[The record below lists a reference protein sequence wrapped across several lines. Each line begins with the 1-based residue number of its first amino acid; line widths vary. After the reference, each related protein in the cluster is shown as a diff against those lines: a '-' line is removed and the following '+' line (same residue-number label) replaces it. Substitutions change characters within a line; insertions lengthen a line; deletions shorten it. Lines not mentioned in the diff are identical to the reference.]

1 MIVMKNK
8 YIAPA
13 IVEYEILVQDIV
25 ATSPASSTTLNVGD
39 DVETA
44 ITDAG
49 CSARHS
55 IKIRTI
61 TFAAAFLIDP

>member
-1 MIVMKNK
+1 MKNK

-13 IVEYEILVQDIV
+13 IVGYEILVQDIV
-25 ATSPASSTTLNVGD
+25 ATSTASSTTINVGD

-49 CSARHS
+49 RARGEWGNLW
-55 IKIRTI
+55 K
-61 TFAAAFLIDP
+61 

>member
-25 ATSPASSTTLNVGD
+25 ATSPASSTTINVGD

-49 CSARHS
+49 RARGEWGNLW
-55 IKIRTI
+55 K
-61 TFAAAFLIDP
+61 